1 MLPFNCI
8 EISTAGSEE
17 FRTCCFILVL
27 YLKPDL
33 IGEDADDNIFDIEMQ
48 KAI

>member
-8 EISTAGSEE
+8 EISTAGSKS

-33 IGEDADDNIFDIEMQ
+33 ICEDADGSIFNVEMQ